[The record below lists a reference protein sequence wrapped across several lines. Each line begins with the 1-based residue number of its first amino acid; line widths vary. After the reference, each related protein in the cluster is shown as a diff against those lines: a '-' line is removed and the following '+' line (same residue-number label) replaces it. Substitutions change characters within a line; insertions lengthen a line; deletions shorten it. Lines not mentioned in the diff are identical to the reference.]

1 MRPRSRTAS
10 TALGTLGTAMRTTID
25 AVTTAVHALAS
36 KRLGPQRT
44 PLVPRAE
51 AVIFD
56 AEGHPVKRGGVDL
69 ARTST
74 LSEGSWIWVDIEGPA
89 AVAGPLLAALGV
101 ERPAIQSAL
110 QPNAPPTATRFG
122 NTLLVVYHEFIAPP
136 AVTHPLAVFIAGR
149 LVATCHASQSP
160 TVAALAESLGRAASP
175 MSPQGL
181 ALATGRLTATRLLDA
196 ADRYEPTLDDIE
208 DRVFGDPD
216 DTILEQLTA
225 FKRELRLL
233 ARAGRSHERVA
244 ERLKEHPDPARTLQH
259 ERDLDAFREQ
269 SHRLLGVAS
278 MHAGTAG
285 DLTDG
290 YLAMSAHRL
299 NRVMQILT
307 VITVIFVPLTLLA
320 GIYGMNFENMPE
332 LAMRNGYFVLLT
344 MMFVAGVIQA
354 FFFRRKRWI

>member
-1 MRPRSRTAS
+1 MRLRSRAAS

-25 AVTTAVHALAS
+25 ALTSAVHALAS
-36 KRLGPQRT
+36 DRPGPQSA
-44 PLVPRAE
+44 PLVPPVE
-51 AVIFD
+51 AIIFD

-69 ARTST
+69 ARSAT
-74 LSEGSWIWVDIEGPA
+74 LSEGSWIWVDIEGPVA
-89 AVAGPLLAALGV
+89 DAGPLLEELGV

-110 QPNAPPTATRFG
+110 QPNAPPAASRFG
-122 NTLLVVYHEFIAPP
+122 KTLLVAYQEFIAPP
-136 AVTHPLAVFIAGR
+136 AVTRPLVVFIAGR
-149 LVATCHASQSP
+149 LVATCHASHSP
-160 TVAALAESLGRAASP
+160 TVAALAESLGEPSGP
-175 MSPQGL
+175 MSSQGL

-196 ADRYEPTLDDIE
+196 ANEYEPKLDDLE

-233 ARAGRSHERVA
+233 SRAGRSHERVA

-269 SHRLLGVAS
+269 PLRFLGLAT

-332 LAMRNGYFVLLT
+332 LATRNGYFVLLT
-344 MMFVAGVIQA
+344 VMFVAGVIQA